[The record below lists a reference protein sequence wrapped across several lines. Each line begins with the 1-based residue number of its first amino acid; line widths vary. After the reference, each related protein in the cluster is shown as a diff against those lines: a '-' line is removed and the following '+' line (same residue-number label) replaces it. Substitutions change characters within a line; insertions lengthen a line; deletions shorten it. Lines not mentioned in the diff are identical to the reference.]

1 MECEIVGFGIR
12 NSTRGIRNPSN
23 DWNLHSNCHCYG
35 VQIALVKFS
44 AVPAKNLTQV
54 MAFRFLTC
62 SVNRSPKRTNIQPVE
77 NLSSICPVP
86 CERRLHLNLVQ
97 RNLLFQK
104 FTFLSIFLQNIL
116 TSLIAVKHSILS
128 EWDDV
133 KSGSAAWGNTRKKSA
148 ISVQRE
154 VALFVV
160 ILGQII
166 LDADYLLVERNWA
179 RIVLNKRA
187 LNHRGRL
194 PRIGLYIF
202 LFGRAES

>member
-1 MECEIVGFGIR
+1 
-12 NSTRGIRNPSN
+12 
-23 DWNLHSNCHCYG
+23 
-35 VQIALVKFS
+35 
-44 AVPAKNLTQV
+44 
-54 MAFRFLTC
+54 MAFKFLTG

-86 CERRLHLNLVQ
+86 CERSLHLNLVP
-97 RNLLFQK
+97 RNFLFQK
-104 FTFLSIFLQNIL
+104 FTILSIFLQNIL

-166 LDADYLLVERNWA
+166 LDTDYLLVERNWA
-179 RIVLNKRA
+179 RIVLCLLKTLLNLISNKRA
-187 LNHRGRL
+187 LNHRGGL

-202 LFGRAES
+202 LFGRTES